1 MDGKNENII
10 LATAS
15 YDFDIKIWHAH
26 NGVCARTFAHPDSV
40 SILLQYLNE
49 LCYVMY

>member
-1 MDGKNENII
+1 MDGKHESMI

-26 NGVCARTFAHPDSV
+26 NGVCARTFSHPESV
-40 SILLQYLNE
+40 SFII
-49 LCYVMY
+49 C